1 MLQCFFYGTGRS
13 DEGVSVEVQ
22 IAGYRVLLD
31 CGLRDRSDLL
41 QAAPPDLVLCSHAH
55 PDHVRSLPEFHRAF
69 PSVPIY
75 SSEVTAALANL
86 PVANLPGSD
95 NASNS
100 VAIESL
106 HWRSPLEILP
116 NLTVQL
122 FPSGHLPGAAMIL
135 LTDTSGDRIQ
145 TLLYTGD
152 LSLANS
158 RLTEGLKLEELR
170 GLAPDVL
177 IIEGTY
183 GTDRY
188 AHRRQLETQLM
199 EKLDRALESGQ
210 SVLMP
215 VPAMG
220 LAQELLILLRSH
232 HLFSGRSV
240 KVWVDEAIA
249 TVCEQYE
256 RMIPSFPSS
265 IQNFARYQALFLDTT
280 IRPWIQRLDHLD
292 QLQSPNDLMPND
304 LTPNDLLLPLVPQIL
319 LIQELDSIDDSWPDW
334 TRSLMQRSDWV
345 VLMPQTDRRPAETE
359 TYLLPDH
366 CDGATLPQVIHNLRP
381 QHVIFI
387 HGSEEKLLQL
397 AELDDLNSRYKLHI
411 PSPGSALEL
420 PIATNFSRPSLP
432 DVSYEGELVETETEV
447 LLSLPSEIMND
458 PRWKKLSDLGVV
470 SAQWQGNTLVIRG
483 ISQTPS

>member
-1 MLQCFFYGTGRS
+1 MLHCFFYGTGRS

-31 CGLRDRSDLL
+31 CGLRDSSALL
-41 QAAPPDLVLCSHAH
+41 QSEPPDLVLCSHAH
-55 PDHVRSLPEFHRAF
+55 RDHVRSLPAFHRAF
-69 PSVPIY
+69 PTVPIY
-75 SSEVTAALANL
+75 SSDVTAALVNL
-86 PVANLPGSD
+86 PVSD
-95 NASNS
+95 IASNA

-106 HWRSPLEILP
+106 PWRSALEILP

-122 FPSGHLPGAAMIL
+122 FPSGHLPGGAMIL
-135 LTDTSGDRIQ
+135 LTDNSGDRTQ

-152 LSLANS
+152 LSIANS

-188 AHRRQLETQLM
+188 AHRRQLETRLM

-215 VPAMG
+215 VPPLG

-240 KVWVDEAIA
+240 KVWVDEPIA

-280 IRPWIQRLDHLD
+280 IRPWIQRLEHLD
-292 QLQSPNDLMPND
+292 QLQTSNDLLPND
-304 LTPNDLLLPLVPQIL
+304 LTPNNLTPNNLLLPLVPQIL
-319 LIQELDSIDDSWPDW
+319 LIQELDSIEDSWPDW
-334 TRSLMQRSDWV
+334 TRSLMQRSDWM
-345 VLMPQTDRRPAETE
+345 VLMPQQTDRPAETE
-359 TYLLPDH
+359 TFLLPDH

-381 QHVIFI
+381 QHVVFI

-411 PSPGSALEL
+411 PSPGTALEL
-420 PIATNFSRPSLP
+420 PIAANFSRPSLP

-447 LLSLPSEIMND
+447 LLSLPSEIMAD